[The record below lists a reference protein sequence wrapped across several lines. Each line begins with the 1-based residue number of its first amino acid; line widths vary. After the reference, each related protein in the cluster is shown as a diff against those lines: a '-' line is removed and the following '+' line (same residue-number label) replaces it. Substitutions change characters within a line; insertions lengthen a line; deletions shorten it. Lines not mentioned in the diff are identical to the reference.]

1 MKTSSLVSLLSAV
14 VPALAAPNGLTR
26 RDDPAFIEGKYI
38 VQLKPGT
45 SAEAVTAHHNTV
57 RSLLRRRDGSAG
69 ALEETF
75 QIGDFNAYSGSFDDT
90 TLAAIS
96 ELDEVL
102 AVERDQVIRVDQTE
116 GTSTILSDR
125 ALTTQAN
132 SIWSLGDLS
141 HLEAGATEYVYDETA
156 GEGTTA
162 YVLDTGIRLSHEEF
176 EGRASFGINAVT
188 GSTTPNG
195 TNSDTDGHGTHVAA
209 TIVGK
214 TYGVARKAKVIDV
227 KVFDGNTVTLPS
239 KFLSIS
245 PPCQVHSLTSSQ
257 GSTSSILTGITWA
270 VNDIVSKGARGKS
283 VLNMSLSGRNIPAM
297 DNAVLAAY
305 NEGVLAVVAAGN
317 EDQPANETSPARL
330 PEAFTVGMTQADRA
344 RVSIMEGIYGSSYGP
359 ELDVFAPGRD
369 IVSASHLSDTGSR
382 SSTGT
387 SMSSPLVAGL
397 VCYLRGL
404 GGGFGTPKEVTDR
417 ILELAIP
424 DAVADPMGSPNLL
437 VNNGSGR

>member
-1 MKTSSLVSLLSAV
+1 MKTSSLAYLLGAV
-14 VPALAAPNGLTR
+14 VPALAAPNGINR
-26 RDDPAFIEGKYI
+26 RADPAFIEGKYI

-45 SAEAVTAHHNTV
+45 SPEAVTSHHNTV

-69 ALEETF
+69 ALDKTF
-75 QIGDFNAYSGSFDDT
+75 QIGDFNAYSGSFDDA

-102 AVERDQVIRVDQTE
+102 VVEPDQVIRVDQTE
-116 GTSTILSDR
+116 GTSSVWQRD
-125 ALTTQAN
+125 LTTQAD

-162 YVLDTGIRLSHEEF
+162 YVFDTGIRLSHEEF
-176 EGRASFGINAVT
+176 EGRASFGINGVT
-188 GSTTPNG
+188 GSTTQ
-195 TNSDTDGHGTHVAA
+195 TSSNSDTDGHGTHVAA

-214 TYGVARKAKVIDV
+214 TYGVAKKAKVVDV
-227 KVFDGNTVTLPS
+227 KVFDGDT
-239 KFLSIS
+239 
-245 PPCQVHSLTSSQ
+245 
-257 GSTSSILTGITWA
+257 GSTSAILTGLTWA
-270 VNDIVSKGARGKS
+270 VNDITSKGAKGKS
-283 VLNMSLSGRNIPAM
+283 VLNMSLSAKNVSAL

-305 NEGVLAVVAAGN
+305 NDGVLTVVAAGN
-317 EDQPANETSPARL
+317 DNQPATDTSPARL
-330 PEAFTVGMTQADRA
+330 PEAFTVGMTQPDRA
-344 RVSIMEGIYGSSYGP
+344 RVNIIEGIYGSSYGP

-382 SSTGT
+382 SATGT
-387 SMSSPLVAGL
+387 SMASPLVAGL

-404 GGGFGTPKEVTDR
+404 EAGLVTPKEVTDR
-417 ILELAIP
+417 ILQLAIP
-424 DAVADPMGSPNLL
+424 GAVADPMGSPNLL

>member
-1 MKTSSLVSLLSAV
+1 MKTSSLVSLLTAV

-26 RDDPAFIEGKYI
+26 RADPPAFVEGKYI

-45 SAEAVTAHHNTV
+45 SPDAVTAHHNAV
-57 RSLLRRRDGSAG
+57 RSLLLRRRDGSAG
-69 ALEETF
+69 ALEQTF
-75 QIGDFNAYSGSFDDT
+75 QIGDFNAYSGSFDDA

-96 ELDEVL
+96 GLDEVL

-116 GTSTILSDR
+116 GGTSHTLPAAAAAR
-125 ALTTQAN
+125 ALTTQAD

-162 YVLDTGIRLSHEEF
+162 YVLDTGIRLSHDEF
-176 EGRASFGINAVT
+176 EGRASFGINGVT

-195 TNSDTDGHGTHVAA
+195 TNSDTAGHGTHVAA

-214 TYGVARKAKVIDV
+214 TYGVAKKAKVIDV
-227 KVFDGNTVTLPS
+227 KVFEGDT
-239 KFLSIS
+239 
-245 PPCQVHSLTSSQ
+245 
-257 GSTSSILTGITWA
+257 GSTSAILTGITWA
-270 VNDIVSKGARGKS
+270 VNDIKSKGTQGKS
-283 VLNMSLSGRNIPAM
+283 VLNMSLAGRDVPAL

-305 NEGVLAVVAAGN
+305 NEGILSIVAAGN
-317 EDQPANETSPARL
+317 DNQPANETSPARL
-330 PEAFTVGMTQADRA
+330 PESFTVGMTQADRA
-344 RVSIMEGIYGSSYGP
+344 RVNIIDGIYGSAYGP

-382 SSTGT
+382 SATGT
-387 SMSSPLVAGL
+387 SMATPLVAGL

-404 GGGFGTPKEVTDR
+404 EGGFGTPKEVTDR

-424 DAVADPMGSPNLL
+424 DVVADPKGSPNLL

>member
-14 VPALAAPNGLTR
+14 VPALAAPNGLTLR
-26 RDDPAFIEGKYI
+26 ADPPAFVEGKYI

-45 SAEAVTAHHNTV
+45 SPDAVTSHHTTV

-69 ALEETF
+69 ALEKTF
-75 QIGDFNAYSGSFDDT
+75 QIGDFNAYSGSFDDA

-96 ELDEVL
+96 DLDEVL

-116 GTSTILSDR
+116 GTSHILPER
-125 ALTTQAN
+125 ALTTQADR
-132 SIWSLGDLS
+132 IWSLGDLS

-176 EGRASFGINAVT
+176 EGRASFGINGVT

-195 TNSDTDGHGTHVAA
+195 TNSDTAGHGTHVAA

-214 TYGVARKAKVIDV
+214 TYGVAKKAKVIDV
-227 KVFDGNTVTLPS
+227 KVFEGDT
-239 KFLSIS
+239 
-245 PPCQVHSLTSSQ
+245 
-257 GSTSSILTGITWA
+257 GSTSAILTGITWA
-270 VNDIVSKGARGKS
+270 VNDIKSKGAQKKS
-283 VLNMSLSGRNIPAM
+283 VLNMSLSGRDVPAL

-305 NEGVLAVVAAGN
+305 NEGILSIVAAGN
-317 EDQPANETSPARL
+317 DNQPATDASPARL
-330 PEAFTVGMTQADRA
+330 PESFTVGMTQPDRA
-344 RVSIMEGIYGSSYGP
+344 RVNVIEGIYGSAYGP

-382 SSTGT
+382 SATGT
-387 SMSSPLVAGL
+387 SMATPLVAGL

-404 GGGFGTPKEVTDR
+404 EGGFGTPKEVTDR

-424 DAVADPMGSPNLL
+424 DVVADPEGSPNLL